1 MYEFYFDPR
10 PQWKGWFMLCVSETK
25 YGGYRISGILN
36 CKNHD
41 GSIFIKIMLCIFFSV
56 NKMHQVY
63 FQKVHLQKLSEKKKY
78 QHTLCVKRKE
88 GKRLCM
94 PDIKKKRWS
103 VDRGALTIPQG
114 GTLYQA
120 RSDLL
125 QTILA
130 ISQQFIHRLGN
141 VFCHFINK
149 QRWWSFSD
157 YAGKN
162 NVPCTAATV
171 WNLPTFG
178 TSGTACFLFLR
189 VWKKPGWV
197 CVSWKKKIYACKW
210 NQKQRFVSHFRQT
223 YQ

>member
-1 MYEFYFDPR
+1 MSATLTPR

-94 PDIKKKRWS
+94 PDIKKKR
-103 VDRGALTIPQG
+103 
-114 GTLYQA
+114 
-120 RSDLL
+120 
-125 QTILA
+125 
-130 ISQQFIHRLGN
+130 
-141 VFCHFINK
+141 
-149 QRWWSFSD
+149 
-157 YAGKN
+157 
-162 NVPCTAATV
+162 
-171 WNLPTFG
+171 
-178 TSGTACFLFLR
+178 
-189 VWKKPGWV
+189 
-197 CVSWKKKIYACKW
+197 
-210 NQKQRFVSHFRQT
+210 
-223 YQ
+223 

>member
-1 MYEFYFDPR
+1 
-10 PQWKGWFMLCVSETK
+10 
-25 YGGYRISGILN
+25 
-36 CKNHD
+36 
-41 GSIFIKIMLCIFFSV
+41 
-56 NKMHQVY
+56 MH
-63 FQKVHLQKLSEKKKY
+63 KKE
-78 QHTLCVKRKE
+78 R

-103 VDRGALTIPQG
+103 VDRGALTNPQG

-162 NVPCTAATV
+162 NMFPAPPLQYGIYQHLAHQELHAFYFYVYEK
-171 WNLPTFG
+171 NLAGFVFHG
-178 TSGTACFLFLR
+178 RKKYMHASGIKSRDLYHIFDKLISNCSNR
-189 VWKKPGWV
+189 H
-197 CVSWKKKIYACKW
+197 
-210 NQKQRFVSHFRQT
+210 R
-223 YQ
+223 

>member
-1 MYEFYFDPR
+1 
-10 PQWKGWFMLCVSETK
+10 
-25 YGGYRISGILN
+25 
-36 CKNHD
+36 
-41 GSIFIKIMLCIFFSV
+41 
-56 NKMHQVY
+56 MH
-63 FQKVHLQKLSEKKKY
+63 KKE
-78 QHTLCVKRKE
+78 R

-103 VDRGALTIPQG
+103 VDRGALTILQG

-162 NVPCTAATV
+162 NVPCTDATV

-178 TSGTACFLFLR
+178 TSGTTCFFFLFYVYEKNLAGFVFHGR
-189 VWKKPGWV
+189 KKYMHASGIKSRDLYHIFDKLISN
-197 CVSWKKKIYACKW
+197 CS
-210 NQKQRFVSHFRQT
+210 NRHR
-223 YQ
+223 

>member
-1 MYEFYFDPR
+1 
-10 PQWKGWFMLCVSETK
+10 MLIKCT
-25 YGGYRISGILN
+25 RFIS
-36 CKNHD
+36 
-41 GSIFIKIMLCIFFSV
+41 
-56 NKMHQVY
+56 
-63 FQKVHLQKLSEKKKY
+63 KVHLQKLSEKKISTYTMHK
-78 QHTLCVKRKE
+78 KE
-88 GKRLCM
+88 RGKRLCM

-162 NVPCTAATV
+162 NMFPAPTLQYGIYQHLAHQEPHAFFFFYVYEK
-171 WNLPTFG
+171 NLAGFVFHG
-178 TSGTACFLFLR
+178 R
-189 VWKKPGWV
+189 
-197 CVSWKKKIYACKW
+197 KKIYACKW

>member
-1 MYEFYFDPR
+1 MR
-10 PQWKGWFMLCVSETK
+10 
-25 YGGYRISGILN
+25 
-36 CKNHD
+36 
-41 GSIFIKIMLCIFFSV
+41 
-56 NKMHQVY
+56 
-63 FQKVHLQKLSEKKKY
+63 KKE
-78 QHTLCVKRKE
+78 R

-162 NVPCTAATV
+162 NMFPAPPLQYGIYQHLAHQE
-171 WNLPTFG
+171 LHAFY
-178 TSGTACFLFLR
+178 FLR